1 MPKVI
6 ADGRRGDVGHEHDL
20 LHIKHDWA
28 RVPDQP
34 SPRLSTQERSRG
46 RPNHSNGLRP
56 APSRGHRGYMWSWW
70 RRRQRRPPLRRRAKG
85 SWDKRNA
92 GAPCKRHGRTTAPP
106 PSSENVWSL
115 FRRRTSDMMTLMGKT
130 GVGSARRRFRQRG
143 AALAPCHS
151 AGVHRH
157 RHPICAPSSE
167 DLRRRGSPPADGR
180 AAANAAL

>member
-1 MPKVI
+1 MRALMSPIRCLAVRRTLGHPVPRK
-6 ADGRRGDVGHEHDL
+6 AGRAAGTCLGL
-20 LHIKHDWA
+20 LRSLQKGPRFQVRHRAFRHA
-28 RVPDQP
+28 PEP
-34 SPRLSTQERSRG
+34 SLP
-46 RPNHSNGLRP
+46 H
-56 APSRGHRGYMWSWW
+56 
-70 RRRQRRPPLRRRAKG
+70 PPLRRRAKG

-151 AGVHRH
+151 TGVHRH